1 MGEPIPA
8 GHSCPWGG
16 DCQDCGPRKLA
27 SIASED
33 TEDVAYGRPATS
45 EYDAAVEFMC
55 TSAEGFHCQGALVSK
70 YTDFHGDRNVYTAA
84 IRALCLDTSC
94 ALQNS
99 VLKYALP
106 HRSGVP
112 CCFAAQVA
120 VAHILEQAYGEHDLS
135 PFAGVCSN
143 DLGAEADFNLSCQTG
158 SVPAAKP
165 ELFPSSQANAVL
177 ARLHGNC
184 GADAPGHSAKSPVRF
199 GPRSGLSC
207 SISRWCRKRAGRRW
221 NWSWR
226 CAHCCH
232 SQNMWLQRRLL
243 GTGMA
248 CCEASG
254 IIIADLLRQADRGRF
269 DRDLCPTGCNG
280 IVGKIDGML
289 GTAKSTLQSVATC
302 ATTTFAVF
310 ESVDTSG
317 DVSKEQFKK
326 YIKNDNICWLEWS
339 LASVP
344 IESVP
349 TSGCEAADIVLAQ
362 HLRLYE
368 PAIAPD
374 VYEQAFNRSLDD
386 EAVARA
392 LSAICNNAWGGALDA
407 RLKADAGSLFGD
419 FSFQSKCENSCR
431 CKTDFDGVEMPLV
444 KVGCGLP
451 PDNDEQE
458 PTGSRPYCY
467 VVDPASCTTS
477 VASSIVGLD
486 GESWTFCSVGY
497 DTCQMYNGAE
507 GPCAPFVPAGASIF
521 VPAGATLESLQ
532 FLGEDIHGDSS
543 ANELLGLAGDGN
555 WLSVWL
561 LEAGLVSSD
570 CYATHGRRVCDAR
583 LRRCENADQV
593 PQPLPVCRAD
603 CAKAFSRSADAS
615 CNEVFSDTLRDI
627 DGGVVCEWRLLPTG
641 FSGLNGLQHGDG
653 GEQLQEVLG
662 IEMVLGSRLVSTDIA
677 YFGQH
682 VYPNEEDTTCFTSL
696 DEAPGIDMAKALS
709 LMSCPEHF
717 TRNELLEAESS
728 GTTGQFCLGSC
739 PSNAYTDAQ
748 YSVLWGLFLAPG
760 MAALLLNVGAW
771 VLLVV
776 GPKWGNASR
785 NLARPA
791 TKKRDPTEILLLQLS
806 SLAGAVGVLPVL
818 ARNDLICTCD
828 TELCLRSDMLCKLN
842 QASIYVV
849 MAAVFCLLYKFARL
863 LAKLRNITTGE
874 VGDSR
879 LDSWQA
885 LQSVW
890 VVPLILAAVSFGLED
905 QGNER
910 MHLARAGVRCQF
922 RYASILDEMFLLHAP
937 MAFCTIVMVYFA
949 AANLKL
955 CAGMLQQQHQART
968 LRNFWG
974 VLTSKP
980 QLKNMLTINLLS
992 GICTLVWLSQAVV
1005 SWWVFEN
1012 YVNSMDEW
1020 MQCIRYDYARSTALG
1035 AVWAETVSTYKDG
1048 ESCPLFPDGV
1058 RLFELQLLKGIFET
1072 LLPGT
1077 VAVAIGWPIWRKT
1090 LPSFWQSKRKS
1101 TSVLPQN
1108 VALPHHG
1115 PSSGMI

>member
-1 MGEPIPA
+1 VNGWDCLDPSATEDQVVTRHRQAQSAATVLSSKNTETRTRRTASDTTSEDPYDTIQTILLDDCAFEMEACFGDRECGHLFMVGSSSPSSFLLQELIKCIEDFDGVGGEDFFRASLVTDDDNVGICIAKRCQAEYLLCQVSVECALGEETDRKVSLEACIEEYCVFTQTPTLSPTARQSVLSGSVGGSVGLLFEIEGGATFEVPFKYITAGNLQVVPSDGSTLDGHVVVTASCDPA
-8 GHSCPWGG
+8 GEGAASLDGAILFVKRGCNVYDMVRAAENFGAVMVVFADDVAAKSTWVPRDRTLSLPVLSAGYAAAEAMQTMVRRGKQIRGSLASNQYCDVMHASGLDTSSPTESVGGEKCCVAGDIITSHLLYQHDFWNVGVRDFPFCRKGSADEDMTMECAEPHDVVPADVSTVCMDLCKRNGVCEDGGANSEGHSCPWGG
-16 DCQDCGPRKLA
+16 DCQDCGPRELA

-33 TEDVAYGRPATS
+33 TEDIAYGRPATS

-55 TSAEGFHCQGALVSK
+55 NSAEGFYCQGALVSK

-99 VLKYALP
+99 VLKYALSY
-106 HRSGVP
+106 RSGVP

-135 PFAGVCSN
+135 PFAGVCLN
-143 DLGAEADFNLSCQTG
+143 DLGAEADFNLSCNGTVPLLNPNSFHLAKQMLCSRDCMGIAEQMLLDIRQKARSDLTEIWPVVFHFPLVQETCG
-158 SVPAAKP
+158 STLELELEVCTLLPFAEYVAA
-165 ELFPSSQANAVL
+165 ET
-177 ARLHGNC
+177 
-184 GADAPGHSAKSPVRF
+184 
-199 GPRSGLSC
+199 
-207 SISRWCRKRAGRRW
+207 
-221 NWSWR
+221 
-226 CAHCCH
+226 
-232 SQNMWLQRRLL
+232 LL

-269 DRDLCPTGCNG
+269 HRDLCPTGCNG

-392 LSAICNNAWGGALDA
+392 ISAICNNAWGEALDA
-407 RLKADAGSLFGD
+407 RLKVDAGSLFGD

-532 FLGEDIHGDSS
+532 FLGEGIHGDSS

-653 GEQLQEVLG
+653 GE
-662 IEMVLGSRLVSTDIA
+662 
-677 YFGQH
+677 
-682 VYPNEEDTTCFTSL
+682 
-696 DEAPGIDMAKALS
+696 
-709 LMSCPEHF
+709 
-717 TRNELLEAESS
+717 
-728 GTTGQFCLGSC
+728 
-739 PSNAYTDAQ
+739 
-748 YSVLWGLFLAPG
+748 
-760 MAALLLNVGAW
+760 
-771 VLLVV
+771 
-776 GPKWGNASR
+776 
-785 NLARPA
+785 
-791 TKKRDPTEILLLQLS
+791 
-806 SLAGAVGVLPVL
+806 
-818 ARNDLICTCD
+818 
-828 TELCLRSDMLCKLN
+828 
-842 QASIYVV
+842 
-849 MAAVFCLLYKFARL
+849 
-863 LAKLRNITTGE
+863 
-874 VGDSR
+874 
-879 LDSWQA
+879 
-885 LQSVW
+885 
-890 VVPLILAAVSFGLED
+890 
-905 QGNER
+905 
-910 MHLARAGVRCQF
+910 
-922 RYASILDEMFLLHAP
+922 
-937 MAFCTIVMVYFA
+937 
-949 AANLKL
+949 
-955 CAGMLQQQHQART
+955 
-968 LRNFWG
+968 
-974 VLTSKP
+974 
-980 QLKNMLTINLLS
+980 
-992 GICTLVWLSQAVV
+992 
-1005 SWWVFEN
+1005 
-1012 YVNSMDEW
+1012 
-1020 MQCIRYDYARSTALG
+1020 
-1035 AVWAETVSTYKDG
+1035 
-1048 ESCPLFPDGV
+1048 
-1058 RLFELQLLKGIFET
+1058 
-1072 LLPGT
+1072 
-1077 VAVAIGWPIWRKT
+1077 
-1090 LPSFWQSKRKS
+1090 
-1101 TSVLPQN
+1101 
-1108 VALPHHG
+1108 
-1115 PSSGMI
+1115 